1 VATNHNP
8 EKGPRNLSCEAWEA
22 MLADALDGTLDA
34 RDAEAFEA
42 HSKSC
47 GAGCGELLEEAK
59 RGSEW
64 LRFLRETPE
73 APQGLLEKILVGTSG
88 LPATPALAGSGAVA
102 IPRQPWLGVSV
113 GMLQRHVAE
122 SRILMTLAMAFFSI
136 ALTLNLTGVRL
147 NQLKLSD
154 LSPSAL
160 AASLSHQYFTTSAH
174 LARYYMNARIF
185 YELESRVNEMRGA
198 SNNSPAPQPA
208 NQQPQ
213 QQQQPQ
219 QKPQQKSSGKPGGSA
234 RRGESVAPAQQREPS
249 YERRQ
254 APVLAFAHPGLADLG
269 PAHPGL
275 AHLELADLGVEVNN
289 RSVMGSVF
297 FSPSSQFLSVRP
309 GNHHKAI
316 FLLSRGAE
324 IHSAWPFLTERPH
337 EPSFD
342 GLHPQEKCLTPSER
356 SLV

>member
-8 EKGPRNLSCEAWEA
+8 EKGPRTLSCEAWEA

-59 RGSEW
+59 RGTEW

-88 LPATPALAGSGAVA
+88 LPDTPALAASGVA
-102 IPRQPWLGVSV
+102 ALPRQPWLGVSV
-113 GMLQRHVAE
+113 GMLQRHMAE

-160 AASLSHQYFTTSAH
+160 AASLSHQYYTTSAH

-185 YELESRVNEMRGA
+185 YELESRVNEIRG
-198 SNNSPAPQPA
+198 SNNNAPAAQPA
-208 NQQPQ
+208 SQQP
-213 QQQQPQ
+213 QQQPQ
-219 QKPQQKSSGKPGGSA
+219 QKQQQKPSGKPGGSA
-234 RRGESVAPAQQREPS
+234 RKGESVAPAEQREFS
-249 YERRQ
+249 YEPPV
-254 APVLAFAHPGLADLG
+254 PVLAKLHSEFQSDRSPRLNVHFVARLGLAG
-269 PAHPGL
+269 SS
-275 AHLELADLGVEVNN
+275 VEVNN
-289 RSVMGSVF
+289 RSAMGPVF
-297 FSPSSQFLSVRP
+297 FSPSFQSLFVRP
-309 GNHHKAI
+309 GNHHK
-316 FLLSRGAE
+316 
-324 IHSAWPFLTERPH
+324 
-337 EPSFD
+337 
-342 GLHPQEKCLTPSER
+342 PSER